1 MKRYK
6 ILMTEP
12 ATDDLVGIAEYISK
26 ELQEPVAARKLVS
39 KIKNAVMSLAK
50 MPTRYA
56 TVSDAHLAA
65 QGIRKL
71 PVENYIVFCT
81 VSEQGED
88 VTVIR
93 ILYGKRDWE
102 QIL

>member
-12 ATDDLVGIAEYISK
+12 ATDDLVDITEYIAK
-26 ELQEPVAARKLVS
+26 ELREPVTAQKLVS

-56 TVSDAHLAA
+56 TVSDVHLAA

-71 PVENYIVFCT
+71 PVENYIVFYV
-81 VSEQGED
+81 VSEQDEA

-93 ILYGKRDWE
+93 ILYGRRDWE
-102 QIL
+102 QLL